1 VGYDRNP
8 IYTCSVCN
16 LIFFNVNPKD
26 YVDEWY
32 TVVMYK
38 KAYDEI
44 VYPMPGEDQWVKT
57 NYDHVDFP

>member
-1 VGYDRNP
+1 MTGISCAHTMSAIWY
-8 IYTCSVCN
+8 
-16 LIFFNVNPKD
+16 FNANSKD

-32 TVVMYK
+32 AVEMYK

-57 NYDHVDFP
+57 HLDHVDPPK